1 MGRKKKSSRKGNG
14 EQTETVNSYGE
25 GKKIVD
31 VIEETLANRV
41 EEKLEKKVERVVTS
55 QVEKRSNDAIIP
67 VDIYSRLAYPLIR
80 SPGREPYEESDE
92 EETVVINFWP
102 RFVFASSLCLVCM
115 EVSRIVCES
124 CGMVS
129 YCSIKHKKEGLSKH
143 RDLCKILTKICRT
156 EGALAAAKEFSAENY
171 RIYRLELIR
180 IIECGMNRP
189 LKLWERE
196 IVLYPPVCRT
206 CRDSSTDLKCC
217 PTCSMDYY
225 CEDHLDDHKKWCQ
238 DFQIFRKIL
247 FMQHKHGRVDPYVP
261 NVTLDKVI
269 ATLPEDLDLLMARLY
284 GSSSYYC
291 RMDCHTYSTLSQLS
305 TIPLTTLYAVQTS
318 CPSWRTIEAYT
329 IHVIGAEFH
338 FECIDLHVWEKLF
351 LHLMPELKT
360 LSLVFVGPELQ
371 LPAIPVRLLA
381 KVKTC
386 FDCKRSGRSINV
398 SFQPG
403 KCYHEY
409 ASSIEFSKP
418 DILCLFNP
426 GLYRR
431 TGFDGKDTWPA
442 SIRRMCDLR
451 VPILVTSYT
460 AHEIP
465 WEMARIKSISNVDE
479 ILKPRKNPFASY
491 KPERNF
497 VSDDAVPLIY
507 KNYYLAVVKGK

>member
-1 MGRKKKSSRKGNG
+1 MGRKKKTSKKGNANVPNKPIKTIID
-14 EQTETVNSYGE
+14 EKIINDVKDIKITDT
-25 GKKIVD
+25 KKI
-31 VIEETLANRV
+31 EEQMENIVTNDS
-41 EEKLEKKVERVVTS
+41 EKKLTDPIQPVE
-55 QVEKRSNDAIIP
+55 
-67 VDIYSRLAYPLIR
+67 IYSRLSYPLIR
-80 SPGREPYEESDE
+80 SPSSGQCEDSDE
-92 EETVVINFWP
+92 EDAVVINFWP

-115 EVSRIVCES
+115 EVSRIVCEF

-143 RDLCKILTKICRT
+143 RNLCKILTKICRT
-156 EGALAAAKEFSAENY
+156 EGALAAAKEFSAEHY

-180 IIECGMNRP
+180 IIECGMDRP
-189 LKLWERE
+189 LTLWERE

-206 CRDSSTDLKCC
+206 CRDSSNDIKCC

-225 CEDHLDDHKKWCQ
+225 CEDHVEDHQKWCK

-247 FMQHKHGRVDPYVP
+247 FMQHRHGRVDPYVP
-261 NVTLDKVI
+261 NVPEKMTP
-269 ATLPEDLDLLMARLY
+269 TLPDNLDLLMARLY
-284 GSSSYYC
+284 AGSSYYC

-305 TIPLTTLYAVQTS
+305 TVPLTTLYSVQAS
-318 CPSWRTIEAYT
+318 FPNWRSIEAYT

-338 FECIDLHVWEKLF
+338 FECMDLHVWEKLF
-351 LHLMPELKT
+351 LHFMPELKN

-371 LPAIPVRLLA
+371 LPAIPVKLLA
-381 KVKTC
+381 KIKTC
-386 FDCKRSGRSINV
+386 FDCKRSDRSINV

-403 KCYHEY
+403 KCYHEF
-409 ASSIEFSKP
+409 ARTGEFVKP

-431 TGFDGKDTWPA
+431 TGYDGKDTWPA

-451 VPILVTSYT
+451 VPIVVTSYT

-465 WEMARIKSISNVDE
+465 WEMARIKSIADVEE
-479 ILKPRKNPFASY
+479 ILKPQRNPFASV
-491 KPERNF
+491 KPDRNF

-507 KNYYLAVVKGK
+507 KNYYIAIVKGK